1 MRESRVD
8 VSYFHVTSPM
18 APSQTR
24 SKAWRRLEGIG
35 GAGIGEVWLLEILV
49 LLLCSCDRVCLGNN
63 SSRNADG
70 AVYIVYFNTRQ
81 LSCCVDK
88 CHPVCLILR
97 RDRFQRGS
105 LLATE
110 I

>member
-1 MRESRVD
+1 MMDLGCPSQYRESATSIMRESRVD

-70 AVYIVYFNTRQ
+70 AVDWEITSGDLAVWG
-81 LSCCVDK
+81 
-88 CHPVCLILR
+88 HP
-97 RDRFQRGS
+97 
-105 LLATE
+105 LAGGGQA
-110 I
+110 